1 MNVHSHLP
9 GPSPKPAGA
18 RRDEILAAA
27 LDLFVERGF
36 DATSVPAVATAAG
49 IAAGT
54 IYRHFD
60 SKETLVNE
68 LYRRCKAA
76 LMTSLLDEFPLA
88 AAPRVQFHTFWTRL
102 GAFAAAHPRALA
114 FLELNHHAA
123 YLDHHSR
130 ALEESSLRPIF
141 DFVESARRASAIKDV
156 PTEALMALVW
166 GAFVGLLK
174 ASHLGHLTLTAEV
187 VDATEACIWDAI
199 ARPPA

>member
-1 MNVHSHLP
+1 MNVHSQLP
-9 GPSPKPAGA
+9 GPAPDPASA
-18 RRDEILAAA
+18 RREDILSAA
-27 LDLFVERGF
+27 LDLFVDHGF
-36 DATSVPAVATAAG
+36 DGTSVPAVATAAG

-68 LYRRCKAA
+68 LYRRCKTA
-76 LMTSLLDEFPLA
+76 LMTRLLDRFPFE
-88 AAPRVQFHTFWTRL
+88 AAPRAQFHAFWTRL

-130 ALEESSLRPIF
+130 ALEESSLRPIY
-141 DFVESARRASAIKDV
+141 DFVETARRSGAIKDV
-156 PTEALMALVW
+156 PAEALMALVW

-174 ASHLGHLTLTAEV
+174 ANHLGHLILTGELV
-187 VDATEACIWDAI
+187 ETTEACIWDAI